1 MIYHRK
7 AGGAFHGCVS
17 QQQSY
22 THWLDG
28 AERAVADWRLIGA
41 CLPTVGY
48 ISKKCHI
55 PNFENQERASQ
66 ILMIHHNLTKG
77 AV

>member
-1 MIYHRK
+1 MRK
-7 AGGAFHGCVS
+7 DIEKVS
-17 QQQSY
+17 DSSE
-22 THWLDG
+22 LE
-28 AERAVADWRLIGA
+28 ARSLRRLA
-41 CLPTVGY
+41 REAQATVGY